1 MDETVEKKVRSL
13 KLKLLMAEREL
24 HASSGK
30 WKLGA
35 MLGAG
40 HLSQMNREV
49 VKLKDRLESKIEK
62 LKKEISELTG
72 EALDAVTSENKPN
85 AAAKPIEAPVKKA
98 AEKAKE
104 APVKKA
110 AAKMVEEKKPAAKK
124 AAPAKAAT
132 KKATKKK

>member
-85 AAAKPIEAPVKKA
+85 AAAKPKETQVKKD

-110 AAKMVEEKKPAAKK
+110 AAKKVEEKKPAAKK